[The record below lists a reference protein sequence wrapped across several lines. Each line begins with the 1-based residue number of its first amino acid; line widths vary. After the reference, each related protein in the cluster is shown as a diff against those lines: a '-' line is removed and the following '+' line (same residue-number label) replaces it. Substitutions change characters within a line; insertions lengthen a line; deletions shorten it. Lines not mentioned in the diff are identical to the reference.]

1 MLSKAKYK
9 KIKQNGQ
16 LATKWEEIK
25 WIFFYKKCGKFV
37 NYSNYLNNFDP
48 FDVLGVIE
56 VISSQKFILR
66 SSWPH
71 WLTDEPTKIDLLLQ
85 LGLRAII
92 LFNRS
97 YLLFHAKSHLC
108 KVRNYK
114 THISL
119 LSKDPYIFY
128 FFLTL
133 WT

>member
-1 MLSKAKYK
+1 M
-9 KIKQNGQ
+9 
-16 LATKWEEIK
+16 
-25 WIFFYKKCGKFV
+25 
-37 NYSNYLNNFDP
+37 NNFDP

-114 THISL
+114 THISF
-119 LSKDPYIFY
+119 IF
-128 FFLTL
+128 FFLHYDL
-133 WT
+133 NYIQYSFSDMNEILAW